1 MYHGIKAFSFSRDY
15 GYFANKKELYE
26 SYHDI
31 AEYINGE
38 NVSNVGLW
46 IGGNSFEYPL
56 LQTLNKGT
64 RIEHVNVTNDT
75 AIYIDYDFSPDVIF
89 ATDVTFEDEFEY
101 NNVMYSLIREDGVVA
116 LYAREE
122 YHIK

>member
-1 MYHGIKAFSFSRDY
+1 M
-15 GYFANKKELYE
+15 
-26 SYHDI
+26 
-31 AEYINGE
+31 AEYINDE

-46 IGGNSFEYPL
+46 TGGSSFEYPL

-89 ATDVTFEDEFEY
+89 ATDVNFEDEFEY